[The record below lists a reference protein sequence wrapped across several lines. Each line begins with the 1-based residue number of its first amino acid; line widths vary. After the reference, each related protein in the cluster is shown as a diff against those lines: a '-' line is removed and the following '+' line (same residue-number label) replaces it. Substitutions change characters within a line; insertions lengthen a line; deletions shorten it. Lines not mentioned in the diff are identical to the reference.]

1 MQLYASLLCNP
12 DAKRDVDVHF
22 CTDLRDALYLHEKE
36 NPVAERGRETQSAVR
51 EENVCVR
58 HDHHRPMTMADLQ
71 EGNSEKVWTEKSQNK
86 FVQNLF

>member
-12 DAKRDVDVHF
+12 DAKRDVNVDVHF
-22 CTDLRDALYLHEKE
+22 CTDLLDTLYLHEKE
-36 NPVAERGRETQSAVR
+36 KSSSRERKRETQSAVR

-71 EGNSEKVWTEKSQNK
+71 AGNSEEV
-86 FVQNLF
+86 